1 MAQIDWLDLLGWSD
15 EQILD
20 LRFTGY
26 NYLRQGLYERALVF
40 FEAIV
45 SIKPFNLYDLKTL
58 GALYLQ
64 INNFRAAVAMCDRAL
79 AIEPGHEATKLNKAK
94 ALFQLGERAQAL
106 VLVTEMK
113 GSRNLRLKNL
123 AEALVLAYQ

>member
-1 MAQIDWLDLLGWSD
+1 MAQIDWLDLLGWNE

-26 NYLRQGLYERALVF
+26 NYLRQGLYARALVF

-45 SIKPFNLYDLKTL
+45 SLKPSNLYDLQTL

-64 INNFRAAVAMCDRAL
+64 LGNFRGAIDMCDRAL
-79 AIEPGHEATKLNKAK
+79 AIDPKSDVTKLNKAK
-94 ALFQLGERAQAL
+94 ALFQLGERAEGLAL
-106 VLVTEMK
+106 STEV
-113 GSRNLRLKNL
+113 SSTRNPKVKNL
-123 AEALVLAYQ
+123 AEALLLAYK